1 MRGERPVRYLPRCL
15 VRCPVLLLAV
25 LPTVLLI
32 CFDAGTGTGN
42 WSGAGPGGPGTGRSM
57 RTVPVAL
64 ASDDPKYHLDFGPD
78 SGKQCPVDW
87 SGGAPCGI
95 DKQGD
100 YCLYDEINDD
110 SLCRLP
116 ESGQLPGAVG
126 LCEGAG
132 GEKSPECSDEEWEA
146 IEKKKLE
153 EWRRANV
160 ALVRKGELDQA
171 DFDKR
176 FTFLGRCVDKGSSL
190 AFCKDEAY
198 EKYGPTGGRGLGDW
212 VGEKVSELARDALE
226 EAAQYIGNAVVWL
239 LEQFAD
245 VFNDASGVD
254 LDDTGVK
261 EPMGI
266 ATALSAALAVF
277 LLLLQFGKTSVSHR
291 GEHAATAVFGL
302 AKWALITA
310 AYWTVTTTALELSD
324 AISTWIIDYSFDGGE
339 GVGADEAM
347 KAQFGK
353 LFGGLI
359 TGGGGAATAGGALV
373 TGQGVAAAAVAV
385 VIVIGIVCILAIG
398 ALWIEVI
405 LRQAGIMIL
414 VATMPIV
421 LVGQMSDATK
431 DWWPKAR
438 DALLALILMKPMIVF
453 CFSIGFFAIAEGKGM
468 QNVVVGLVI
477 FLMACFCWP
486 VLAKFMTFSTLGA
499 GAAAAGGLISSL
511 GSSAASTGGG
521 YRPELGGAG
530 AVGGGPAYTR
540 ALESDNTWTRA
551 SGSNAQGGGGFWT
564 NESLKART
572 RGPGGRLGAR
582 VAGPL
587 GLGLQVLA
595 AGKDTLES
603 GMANTAA
610 HAGLDS
616 ASPGGR
622 HVVVPPRGP
631 DTASLPPA
639 DQAVQTAQAVG
650 AAAQEHTPQPRPGT
664 APVSTGPPG
673 TDVPSPR
680 EG

>member
-1 MRGERPVRYLPRCL
+1 MR
-15 VRCPVLLLAV
+15 PVLLLAV
-25 LPTVLLI
+25 LPTVLLV
-32 CFDAGTGTGN
+32 CFSAGTGTWERG
-42 WSGAGPGGPGTGRSM
+42 GTGGGPGAGANL
-57 RTVPVAL
+57 RTAPVAL
-64 ASDDPKYHLDFGPD
+64 AADDPKYHLDFGPD

-110 SLCRLP
+110 RLCRLP
-116 ESGQLPGAVG
+116 EAGDLPGAVG

-132 GEKSPECSDEEWEA
+132 GEKSPECSDEAWKAVEE
-146 IEKKKLE
+146 KKLE
-153 EWRRANV
+153 EWRRANLG
-160 ALVRKGELDQA
+160 LVQKGKLDQT

-176 FTFLGRCVDKGSSL
+176 FTFHEKCVAKGSSL

-198 EKYGPTGGRGLGDW
+198 EKYGPTGGQGLGDW

-239 LEQFAD
+239 LEEFAD

-261 EPMGI
+261 KPMGI

-277 LLLLQFGKTSVSHR
+277 LLLLQFGKTTVSHR

-324 AISTWIIDYSFDGGE
+324 AISIWIIDYSFDGGE
-339 GVGADEAM
+339 GVGAEEAM

-373 TGQGVAAAAVAV
+373 TGQGVTAAAVAV

-438 DALLALILMKPMIVF
+438 DALLALILMKLTIVF

-468 QNVVVGLVI
+468 QNVIVGLVI

-511 GSSAASTGGG
+511 GSSAASAGSG

-540 ALESDNTWTRA
+540 ALERDNTWTQA
-551 SGSNAQGGGGFWT
+551 SGSNAQGSGGFWT
-564 NESLKART
+564 NESLKARAK
-572 RGPGGRLGAR
+572 GPGGRLGTR

-639 DQAVQTAQAVG
+639 GPAVQTAQAFQ
-650 AAAQEHTPQPRPGT
+650 AAAQEHAPQPRPGI
-664 APVSTGPPG
+664 APMSTTPPN

>member
-1 MRGERPVRYLPRCL
+1 MRTECRRHLPAR
-15 VRCPVLLLAV
+15 LAV
-25 LPTVLLI
+25 LLAAVLV
-32 CFDAGTGTGN
+32 CFGGTLST
-42 WSGAGPGGPGTGRSM
+42 APMAAAVDKPEYHADHGPGDNGGGCPEE
-57 RTVPVAL
+57 
-64 ASDDPKYHLDFGPD
+64 FGD
-78 SGKQCPVDW
+78 T
-87 SGGAPCGI
+87 CGI
-95 DKQGD
+95 DKDGNYCD
-100 YCLYDEINDD
+100 YYNIDDEDI
-110 SLCRLP
+110 CRLP
-116 ESGQLPGAVG
+116 EAGEMPGT
-126 LCEGAG
+126 
-132 GEKSPECSDEEWEA
+132 GEICSDPSVCSDEERKTVE
-146 IEKKKLE
+146 EEKLE
-153 EWRRANV
+153 KWRQTNLE
-160 ALVRKGELDQA
+160 LVKKGELEQA
-171 DFDKR
+171 DFDKW
-176 FTFLGRCVDKGSSL
+176 FKYLDTCVDKGTPLEACKEQAYAEFGPLGGETL
-190 AFCKDEAY
+190 A
-198 EKYGPTGGRGLGDW
+198 DW
-212 VGEKVSELARDALE
+212 VGKKISEIARDALE

-245 VFNDASGVD
+245 IFNDASSID
-254 LDDTGVK
+254 LDNTGIS

-277 LLLLQFGKTSVSHR
+277 LLLLQFGKVSVSHR
-291 GEHAATAVFGL
+291 GEHAATAIFGL

-310 AYWTVTTTALELSD
+310 AYWTVTTTALQLSD

-339 GVGADEAM
+339 GTSADEAM

-359 TGGGGAATAGGALV
+359 IGGGGTATATGALV
-373 TGQGVAAAAVAV
+373 TGQGVTAAAVAV

-398 ALWIEVI
+398 ALWIEMI

-453 CFSIGFFAIAEGKGM
+453 CFSIGFFAISEGDGM
-468 QNVVVGLVI
+468 QNVIVGLVI

-499 GAAAAGGLISSL
+499 GAAMAGGLISSL
-511 GSSAASTGGG
+511 GSSAASAGGG

-540 ALESDNTWTRA
+540 ALERDNA
-551 SGSNAQGGGGFWT
+551 QIQAGGSNAQGGGGFWT
-564 NESLKART
+564 NESLKARVK
-572 RGPGGRLGAR
+572 GPGGRLGTR

-622 HVVVPPRGP
+622 HVVIPPRGP

-639 DQAVQTAQAVG
+639 VQERA
-650 AAAQEHTPQPRPGT
+650 PQPRPDA
-664 APVSTGPPG
+664 APVVTGPPN
-673 TDVPSPR
+673 TDIPSPR

>member
-1 MRGERPVRYLPRCL
+1 M
-15 VRCPVLLLAV
+15 LA
-25 LPTVLLI
+25 
-32 CFDAGTGTGN
+32 AE
-42 WSGAGPGGPGTGRSM
+42 
-57 RTVPVAL
+57 
-64 ASDDPKYHLDFGPD
+64 DPENHLDFGPD

-95 DKQGD
+95 DKQGH

-110 SLCRLP
+110 RLCRLP
-116 ESGQLPGAVG
+116 EAGDLPGAVG

-132 GEKSPECSDEEWEA
+132 GEKSPECSDEEWKTVE
-146 IEKKKLE
+146 EKKLE
-153 EWRRANV
+153 DWRRTNLG
-160 ALVRKGELDQA
+160 LVQKGELDQA

-176 FTFLGRCVDKGSSL
+176 FTYLDKCVDKGSSL

-198 EKYGPTGGRGLGDW
+198 EKYGPVGGRALGDW
-212 VGEKVSELARDALE
+212 VGEKVSALARDALE

-239 LEQFAD
+239 LEEFAD

-277 LLLLQFGKTSVSHR
+277 LLLLQFGKMSVSHR
-291 GEHAATAVFGL
+291 GEHAATAIFGL

-324 AISTWIIDYSFDGGE
+324 AISAWIIDYSFDGSE
-339 GVGADEAM
+339 GAGADEAM
-347 KAQFGK
+347 KARFGK

-359 TGGGGAATAGGALV
+359 TGGGGAATVGGALV
-373 TGQGVAAAAVAV
+373 TGQGVTAAAVAV

-405 LRQAGIMIL
+405 LRQAGIMVL

-421 LVGQMSDATK
+421 VVGQMSDATK

-438 DALLALILMKPMIVF
+438 DALLALILMKPMIMF

-468 QNVVVGLVI
+468 QNVIVGLVI

-499 GAAAAGGLISSL
+499 GAAAAGGLVSSL
-511 GSSAASTGGG
+511 GSSAASSGGG
-521 YRPELGGAG
+521 YRPGLGGAG

-540 ALESDNTWTRA
+540 ALERDNTWTQA
-551 SGSNAQGGGGFWT
+551 SGSHAQRAEGFWT
-564 NESLKART
+564 DESLKARLK
-572 RGPGGRLGAR
+572 GPGGRLGTR
-582 VAGPL
+582 VTGPL

-616 ASPGGR
+616 PAPGGR

-631 DTASLPPA
+631 DTASLPPTA
-639 DQAVQTAQAVG
+639 PAVQ
-650 AAAQEHTPQPRPGT
+650 AAAQEHTPRPRPGT
-664 APVSTGPPG
+664 APVSTGLPT
-673 TDVPSPR
+673 TDVPPPR

>member
-1 MRGERPVRYLPRCL
+1 MRTEYSARMLSRL
-15 VRCPVLLLAV
+15 VLLLTA
-25 LPTVLLI
+25 LLI
-32 CFDAGTGTGN
+32 CLGTGLST
-42 WSGAGPGGPGTGRSM
+42 APM
-57 RTVPVAL
+57 AL
-64 ASDDPKYHLDFGPD
+64 ADDDPKYHLDVGPD

-95 DKQGD
+95 DKQGN
-100 YCLYDEINDD
+100 YCLYDEINDA
-110 SLCRLP
+110 SVCRMP
-116 ESGQLPGAVG
+116 EAGETPGSIG
-126 LCEGAG
+126 LCENAG
-132 GEKSPECSDEEWEA
+132 GEKSPECSNEEWA
-146 IEKKKLE
+146 ALEKKKLE
-153 EWRRANV
+153 KWRTTNL
-160 ALVRKGELDQA
+160 ALVQKGELDQA
-171 DFDKR
+171 KFDKR
-176 FTFLGRCVDKGSSL
+176 FTLLGECVDKGSSL
-190 AFCKDEAY
+190 AFCKNEAN
-198 EKYGPTGGRGLGDW
+198 EEYGPIGGQTLGDW

-245 VFNDASGVD
+245 VFNDASSIE
-254 LDDTGVK
+254 LDNTGIS

-266 ATALSAALAVF
+266 ATALSAVLAVF
-277 LLLLQFGKTSVSHR
+277 LLLLQFGKVAVSHR
-291 GEHAATAVFGL
+291 GEHAATAIFGL

-339 GVGADEAM
+339 GVSADEAM

-359 TGGGGAATAGGALV
+359 IGGGGATTAGGALV
-373 TGQGVAAAAVAV
+373 TGQGVTAAAVAV

-398 ALWIEVI
+398 ALWIEMI
-405 LRQAGIMIL
+405 MRQAGIMIL

-453 CFSIGFFAIAEGKGM
+453 CFSIGFFALTEGDGM
-468 QNVVVGLVI
+468 QNVIVGLVI
-477 FLMACFCWP
+477 FLTACFCWP

-499 GAAAAGGLISSL
+499 GAAVAGGLISSL
-511 GSSAASTGGG
+511 GSSAASAGGG

-540 ALESDNTWTRA
+540 ALERDNTRIQA
-551 SGSNAQGGGGFWT
+551 SGANAQGGGSFWT
-564 NESLKART
+564 NESLKARIK
-572 RGPGGRLGAR
+572 GPGGRLGTR

-587 GLGLQVLA
+587 GLGLQALSV
-595 AGKDTLES
+595 GKDTLES

-631 DTASLPPA
+631 DTASLPL
-639 DQAVQTAQAVG
+639 AVQ
-650 AAAQEHTPQPRPGT
+650 EHAPQPRPDT
-664 APVSTGPPG
+664 TPVMTGPPN
-673 TDVPSPR
+673 TDIPSPG